1 MLQNVKGW
9 IDRNVDKKQMT
20 TLIVTGAV
28 VGVAAYGLRQAGF
41 GKVATVVKGG

>member
-1 MLQNVKGW
+1 MQGIKNW
-9 IDRNVDKKQMT
+9 INQNVDKKQMT

-28 VGVAAYGLRQAGF
+28 VGVAAYGLRSAGF